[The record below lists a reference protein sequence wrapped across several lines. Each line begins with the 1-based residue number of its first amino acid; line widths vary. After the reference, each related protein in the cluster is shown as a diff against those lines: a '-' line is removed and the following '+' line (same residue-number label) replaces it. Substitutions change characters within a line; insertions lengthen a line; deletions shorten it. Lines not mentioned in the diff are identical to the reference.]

1 MNNHIYIH
9 EKVFLIVY
17 KDYRLSFQKL
27 LVKENSYIIDHR
39 NLQKLVVEIFKVKDG
54 FSPKIMKEMP
64 DLIKKPYFL

>member
-27 LVKENSYIIDHR
+27 LVKENSLIIDHR
-39 NLQKLVVEIFKVKDG
+39 NLQKIVAEIFKVKDG

>member
-1 MNNHIYIH
+1 MNNHIHIH
-9 EKVFLIVY
+9 EKVFLKVY

-27 LVKENSYIIDHR
+27 LVKGNSYIIDHR